1 MDKLK
6 AQRRCLDEQIATAA
20 TATQAA
26 NVDAATLA
34 ERLMEEI
41 GKMFSS
47 LSSLPTP
54 LVKD

>member
-1 MDKLK
+1 LDKLK